1 MKKALVS
8 ILCCLLVFCSIVPM
22 YTSASE
28 ALPSGNTI
36 TEYFEDGS
44 YVVTELKTSP
54 GTARTARTYTK
65 VSTYYTASNK
75 AIFAVSLTGN
85 FNYTYNVSCTATS
98 QSVSVTIYDSS
109 ASYVTRTSSRSGA
122 TVYGSGTA
130 SYAGRNKTLSLSITC
145 DKYGNIA

>member
-1 MKKALVS
+1 MKKTLIS
-8 ILCCLLVFCSIVPM
+8 ILCCLIVFCGIVPM
-22 YTSASE
+22 YASASE
-28 ALPSGNTI
+28 TSTSNKTT

-44 YVVTELKTSP
+44 YVVT
-54 GTARTARTYTK
+54 
-65 VSTYYTASNK
+65 YYTANDK

-98 QSVSVTIYDSS
+98 QSVSVSVYDSS

-122 TVYGSGTA
+122 TVYGSGTV

-145 DKYGNIA
+145 DKYGNIS